1 MGGDILS
8 FVSGWAQG
16 IIVAVIIAS
25 IIEMLLPNN
34 GNGKYVKV
42 VIGVFVLFSVI
53 SPVINK
59 FKGKNVDVSNDIDAY
74 IQTSSN
80 NATVNGNTSFDN
92 NESIKL
98 MYEENLKIDIKSKV
112 NQKGYIVG
120 DVRLEILNNS
130 EYTLNK
136 IEINIT
142 GKNEGNN
149 INSSS
154 QVRTAQTTTIV
165 ENIENIKISLGGSRE
180 DSEQKQQSV
189 ISESEKRKLKEYL
202 SSVYEVNENNIVV
215 N

>member
-1 MGGDILS
+1 MS

-42 VIGVFVLFSVI
+42 VIGIFVLFSVI

-80 NATVNGNTSFDN
+80 SATTNANTSFDN

-98 MYEENLKIDIKSKV
+98 MYEENLKIDIKSKI
-112 NQKGYIVG
+112 NQKGYEVG

-142 GKNEGNN
+142 AKNEGNN
-149 INSSS
+149 TNSSS